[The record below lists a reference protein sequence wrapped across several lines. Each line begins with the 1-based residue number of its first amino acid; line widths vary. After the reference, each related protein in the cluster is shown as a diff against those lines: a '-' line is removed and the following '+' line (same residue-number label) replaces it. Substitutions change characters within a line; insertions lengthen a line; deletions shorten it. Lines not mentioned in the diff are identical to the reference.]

1 MLLRIILIVQKCKA
15 LSFKRQCTKLDC
27 VMSKVVATEMARNL
41 TVPYLF
47 RSPQTS
53 VLKLF

>member
-1 MLLRIILIVQKCKA
+1 MRIILIVQKCKA

-47 RSPQTS
+47 KSPQTS